1 MVEAAAAEDA
11 APATAARHS
20 LQAAAAVAGKAGRSA
35 PPLAADDFP
44 PLGGG
49 GPSAAG
55 ASSGSWASIVG
66 GGASSSAPPTPS
78 LRFASYNV
86 LAQSLLAGNAQ
97 NYGTCAADALRA
109 ELRLPRVLAAAVAL
123 DADVVGMQEVEDFE
137 DVFVPTLAAH
147 GYRGAYKQRTGA
159 EKTDGC
165 ALFWRHEAL
174 ELEHLEAI
182 EMRLAR
188 RRRHARGR
196 GAATPQGQR
205 RAVGRLPRAAQR
217 APRHRR
223 LPPRAVEPVARPREA
238 PADPEVHARA
248 APLAA
253 TAGAAVVLLGD
264 FNCTPRSELYGFL
277 VDGALAAELS
287 GEDGWDGQQPTWT
300 KKSKAKG
307 GGGGERWIEEEHAL
321 RGRLRSAYVAA
332 RGAEPPAT
340 SWHQGFRGTVD
351 YVLYE
356 AAALRPTALLPTPGW
371 ATLESLGGALPTA
384 AHPSD
389 HVPVAADLAWVADAP
404 AAPEGAPALPPPEP
418 GVIAATAAMVGGDG
432 PIVL

>member
-1 MVEAAAAEDA
+1 M
-11 APATAARHS
+11 
-20 LQAAAAVAGKAGRSA
+20 
-35 PPLAADDFP
+35 
-44 PLGGG
+44 
-49 GPSAAG
+49 
-55 ASSGSWASIVG
+55 G
-66 GGASSSAPPTPS
+66 GGASTSAPPTPS

-165 ALFWRHEAL
+165 ALFWRHETL

-182 EMRLAR
+182 EMRSLAEGVTPADEAQRLRKDNVALLGVFRER
-188 RRRHARGR
+188 RSGRRVVVGCLHVLWNPSRGLVKLR
-196 GAATPQGQR
+196 QIQRYTR
-205 RAVGRLPRAAQR
+205 RAAA
-217 APRHRR
+217 
-223 LPPRAVEPVARPREA
+223 
-238 PADPEVHARA
+238 
-248 APLAA
+248 LAA
-253 TAGAAVVLLGD
+253 AAGAAVVLLGD

-307 GGGGERWIEEEHAL
+307 GGGGERWVEEEHAL
-321 RGRLRSAYVAA
+321 RGRLRSEYVAA

-418 GVIAATAAMVGGDG
+418 GVIAATAAMVSGDG
-432 PIVL
+432 AIVL